1 MNISTED
8 KRKHLEMIQNII
20 NRMASNSFVFKG
32 WSITIIAGI
41 STFAAKDSNLSLI
54 FIPFIS
60 TLLFWGVD
68 AYYLMMERSFRDYY
82 KTVAKKPSDKIDFLM
97 TPKGIGFKEWFVTLR
112 RPILVSF
119 YGIVLVMLAT
129 LYFILRSLNHGS

>member
-1 MNISTED
+1 MSKADD

-41 STFAAKDSNLSLI
+41 STFAAKDSNLALI
-54 FIPFIS
+54 LIPFVS
-60 TLLFWGVD
+60 TILFWGVD

-82 KTVAKKPSDKIDFLM
+82 KTVAKKPTNKIDFLM
-97 TPKGIGFKEWFVTLR
+97 KPKNIGFKRWFITLW
-112 RPILVSF
+112 RPILISF
-119 YGIVLVMLAT
+119 YGVVLVMLAI
-129 LYFILRSLNHGS
+129 LYFILRSPSHGA